1 MATGQDFRNHQSYR
15 EKQVKKIPE
24 EIGVYALCD
33 LDNVPIYVGQSVDGI
48 RARVRRHLTSARS
61 DIIANRLVDVWEI
74 AYVRAWPVD
83 KEDKISKLEAHLF
96 HQFDAKKRLMN
107 GTIPMQ
113 PPNPLP
119 FKVPEKTETQILP
132 EEERLS
138 RIRPALRFPRQIEHL
153 GRLVDQ
159 ILVVKDSKELH
170 RALVAHFERLK
181 SYYNAFK
188 Q

>member
-1 MATGQDFRNHQSYR
+1 MPTEDFRSHQSYR
-15 EKQVKKIPE
+15 EIQVQKIPS

-33 LDNVPIYVGQSVDGI
+33 LDNVPIYVGQSVDGV

-83 KEDKISKLEAHLF
+83 IAGKISSLEAHLF
-96 HQFDAKKRLMN
+96 HEFDAKKRLMN
-107 GTIPMQ
+107 GTIPMELSS
-113 PPNPLP
+113 PLP
-119 FKVPEKTETQILP
+119 FKIPKKTETQVLP
-132 EEERLS
+132 EDERLS
-138 RIRPALRFPRQIEHL
+138 RIRPGLRFPRQIEHL

-159 ILVVKDSKELH
+159 ILVVKDSRELH

-181 SYYNAFK
+181 SYYSAFK